1 MVDTTIGN
9 ANTENSSYGSVG
21 AFNGLF
27 PQDVA
32 NQAMAMANELYPQ
45 LPEADPWEAA
55 FQFFTEMGRQS
66 SQPGATLLGSA
77 VGSMQA
83 PMDYLNAKKKEK
95 AESDRARMQAT
106 LSLGT
111 TLKGKDSKGY
121 INVNVDG
128 KPTVMT
134 STEITA
140 AKAAGRIVVPY
151 EKPTTSS
158 GGNTTVGVDPDNLPA
173 LRILLNLPNLN
184 ADSNNNIII
193 PNSDVSTATAEGLI
207 IPKKTVPKE
216 GVEKYLQ
223 QDRVM
228 YMTED
233 EAKTKLKLFGVEEG
247 DAEFADLLSLITTD
261 DDDLIGKPVIQADA
275 YLSFYVPRAGED
287 SEFNVIT
294 RTPGGSA
301 VPAEVILRNEELK
314 KLVPIVFKQRQVM
327 NSLLPTLD
335 SAMTV
340 LLQNPDITG
349 SFQNITM
356 DARNFL
362 SSTFGFSDSEL
373 EDQKFLDALSNKLAP
388 QMRPVGSGSTSDM
401 EFRAYKSAILALTN
415 PAKTNYLTLY
425 SLSKTTKSASTE
437 LELRKKLLSQ
447 NKSEE
452 YIQNKI
458 AELDKGIYEKF
469 EEPSPDMSLQD
480 FILARDAWKNNLP
493 IGSVILN
500 KNSSGKKIYPN
511 AGTFIIKGWRGLE
524 E

>member
-1 MVDTTIGN
+1 MVDKTIGN

-32 NQAMAMANELYPQ
+32 NKAMAMANELYPQ

-134 STEITA
+134 PTEITA
-140 AKAAGRIVVPY
+140 AKVAGRIVVPY
-151 EKPTTSS
+151 ERPTTSS

-261 DDDLIGKPVIQADA
+261 DDDLI
-275 YLSFYVPRAGED
+275 
-287 SEFNVIT
+287 
-294 RTPGGSA
+294 
-301 VPAEVILRNEELK
+301 
-314 KLVPIVFKQRQVM
+314 
-327 NSLLPTLD
+327 
-335 SAMTV
+335 
-340 LLQNPDITG
+340 
-349 SFQNITM
+349 
-356 DARNFL
+356 
-362 SSTFGFSDSEL
+362 
-373 EDQKFLDALSNKLAP
+373 
-388 QMRPVGSGSTSDM
+388 
-401 EFRAYKSAILALTN
+401 
-415 PAKTNYLTLY
+415 
-425 SLSKTTKSASTE
+425 
-437 LELRKKLLSQ
+437 
-447 NKSEE
+447 
-452 YIQNKI
+452 
-458 AELDKGIYEKF
+458 
-469 EEPSPDMSLQD
+469 
-480 FILARDAWKNNLP
+480 
-493 IGSVILN
+493 
-500 KNSSGKKIYPN
+500 
-511 AGTFIIKGWRGLE
+511 
-524 E
+524 